1 MPHFWN
7 KLFDRELIY
16 YALINLDDHIIYG
29 EDVAC
34 VYNCILQAK
43 SIFLTNQAWYIY
55 RIRENS
61 ICTAGN
67 FKRWH
72 SIQYLFSYLKEKFEQ
87 SNYSAALMEQLK
99 RFIIK
104 ATIGELINTYQIE
117 SGRFY
122 QCPFELIEKR
132 DRIVIFGAGSVG
144 QSYMKQLIACQYNVI
159 LWVDNK
165 IRMINEAK
173 ISLPSELLTASFD
186 LILIAVFDVKI
197 AESIKRQLIGLGVKK
212 EKIIWSK
219 PNYIEDTYWMHC

>member
-1 MPHFWN
+1 MDL
-7 KLFDRELIY
+7 LFL
-16 YALINLDDHIIYG
+16 
-29 EDVAC
+29 
-34 VYNCILQAK
+34 
-43 SIFLTNQAWYIY
+43 
-55 RIRENS
+55 
-61 ICTAGN
+61 
-67 FKRWH
+67 
-72 SIQYLFSYLKEKFEQ
+72 
-87 SNYSAALMEQLK
+87 
-99 RFIIK
+99 FIIND
-104 ATIGELINTYQIE
+104 TLVVLFYCFLIDI
-117 SGRFY
+117 GRFY